1 MLLECY
7 LMEREIL
14 LAAGAT
20 QPITTNFMGPFKP
33 ADYRKW
39 APFMDVIADDCYP
52 DPANPKQREF
62 GWMTVHKYTPDRPV
76 AYPFTDW
83 KGLLESR

>member
-1 MLLECY
+1 MLDFRRFTSDMLLECY

-14 LAAGAT
+14 LDAGAT

-33 ADYRKW
+33 ANYSQW

-52 DPANPKQREF
+52 DPANPNRVR
-62 GWMTVHKYTPDRPV
+62 MPHSSAT
-76 AYPFTDW
+76 
-83 KGLLESR
+83 